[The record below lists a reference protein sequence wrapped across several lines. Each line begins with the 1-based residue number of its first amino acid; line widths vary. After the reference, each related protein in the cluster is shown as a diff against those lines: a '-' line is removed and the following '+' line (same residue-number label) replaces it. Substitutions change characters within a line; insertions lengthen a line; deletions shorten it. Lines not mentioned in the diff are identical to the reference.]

1 MEIAL
6 IVISSLVLIALI
18 ALIVVLIK
26 RKPKNDNGESKENAA
41 VREANIINSVSSLKS
56 ELPLL
61 VKNSVTAEMANINKE
76 LGENGVKNQQ
86 ALINFQDKLDK
97 KLDEKIES
105 LNKKVDTNL
114 TEIREKVDKSLK
126 DGFKDSSDTMNQ
138 LQKALNDVNKAQEN
152 IQKLSGDVVSL
163 KQVLNNNQGRGR
175 FGEIQL
181 EMLLAAMFGE
191 SNKGLLY
198 DVQYKLTESLK
209 PDAVVFMDGEPDGS
223 AILCIDSKFAIHGY
237 DALFDSSVELN
248 NEEKDAMKK
257 SFKSALKIQID
268 QVAKY
273 VIDGKTVN
281 TAIMFIPNDG
291 IFAFIENEYKD
302 LADYA
307 RSKAVVMTC
316 PTIIQPLIAALR
328 VIQNDSRKNKNLA
341 KINDALTSL
350 AKDFKNFGLR
360 WDSLEKTIGTL
371 QTKTSNFGTTVR
383 KIDSKFNKI
392 SIGKTDD
399 QIDIDEDDIKEIEG

>member
-1 MEIAL
+1 MEIAIIIL
-6 IVISSLVLIALI
+6 SSLVLVALI
-18 ALIVVLIK
+18 VLIVVLLK
-26 RKPKNDNGESKENAA
+26 RKQPNNGESKENAA

-76 LGENGVKNQQ
+76 LGENGIRNQQ
-86 ALINFQDKLDK
+86 TLMSFQDKLDK

-114 TEIREKVDKSLK
+114 TDIREKVDKSLK

-191 SNKGLLY
+191 SNKCLLY
-198 DVQYKLTESLK
+198 DVQYKLTENLK

-237 DALFDSSVELN
+237 DALFDNSVDLS

-350 AKDFKNFGLR
+350 AKDFKRFGER
-360 WDSLEKTIGTL
+360 WNSLEKTIGTL
-371 QTKTSNFGTTVR
+371 QEKTSNFSTTVK
-383 KIDSKFNKI
+383 KIDNKFSKLNV
-392 SIGKTDD
+392 GKTED
-399 QIDIDEDDIKEIEG
+399 QIEVEEDDIKEIED